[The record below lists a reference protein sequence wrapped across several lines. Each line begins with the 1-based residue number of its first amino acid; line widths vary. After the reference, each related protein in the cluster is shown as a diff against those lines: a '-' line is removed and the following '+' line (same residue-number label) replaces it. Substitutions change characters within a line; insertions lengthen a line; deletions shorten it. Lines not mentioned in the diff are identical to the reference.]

1 VYHDAHHHVSLFSVS
16 WKPDPARLRRL
27 VALGLPAA
35 SQVTLEMGVFSAA
48 TALAGKLDAV
58 SLAAHQVVL
67 NVASLTFMVP
77 LGVASAGAVRVGQAV
92 GRRDPASAR
101 RSGWTALLL
110 GVLFM
115 ASASLT
121 FLIAPFPLL
130 RVFTPN
136 AAVIATGTSLLIIA
150 AIFQPFDG
158 IQGVATGVL
167 RGLGDTRTPMLA
179 NLAGHWFLGLPV
191 GYALCFQRHWGVIGL
206 WTGLASGLIS
216 VGVVLLSVWTRRI
229 RQAMHP
235 TPLATGH

>member
-1 VYHDAHHHVSLFSVS
+1 
-16 WKPDPARLRRL
+16 
-27 VALGLPAA
+27 
-35 SQVTLEMGVFSAA
+35 MGVFSAA

-92 GRRDPASAR
+92 GRGDPAGAR

-136 AAVIATGTSLLIIA
+136 AAVIATGTSLLIVA

-167 RGLGDTRTPMLA
+167 RGLGDTRTPMLS
-179 NLAGHWFLGLPV
+179 NLAGHWLLGLPI
-191 GYALCFQRHWGVIGL
+191 GYVLCFDRHWGVIGL
-206 WTGLASGLIS
+206 WMGLATGLIS

-229 RQAMHP
+229 RQVTHP
-235 TPLATGH
+235 TPQTTGH